1 MTQPQP
7 DMASDRADNS
17 GYAHLNPVL
26 EEFAALP
33 PTSTRRAKLR
43 SELVTAFLPLAQH
56 VARRFANRGEP
67 YDDLLQVAT
76 VGLINAI
83 DRFDP
88 TRGSDFMSFAVPTVM
103 GEVRRHFRD
112 TSWSMRVPRRLKELH
127 LSLAGATAEMS
138 QHLGRAPTPRE
149 LAERL
154 DLPVEDVYAGL
165 QASAV
170 YRSRSLDEIIG
181 VDESTGSVGDRIG
194 VEDRGMADV
203 EYHETLK
210 PLLARLP
217 DRERKILLLR
227 FYGNQTQTQIADQV
241 GLSQMHVSRLLAKTL
256 SALRAAMTEDDD

>member
-1 MTQPQP
+1 MTQPQ
-7 DMASDRADNS
+7 MATSAERAENS
-17 GYAHLNPVL
+17 GYAHLAPL
-26 EEFAALP
+26 LAEFAELP
-33 PTSTRRAKLR
+33 AGSPRRERLR
-43 SELVTAFLPLAQH
+43 SSLVTEFLPLAQH

-88 TRGSDFMSFAVPTVM
+88 SRGSDFLSFAVPTVM

-112 TSWSMRVPRRLKELH
+112 ASWSMRVPRRLKELH
-127 LSLAGATAEMS
+127 LAIAGATSEMS
-138 QHLGRAPTPRE
+138 QRLGRAPTPRE

-154 DLPVEDVYAGL
+154 DMPVEDIYAGL
-165 QASAV
+165 QAGAV
-170 YRSRSLDEIIG
+170 YRSRSLDEILG
-181 VDESTGSVGDRIG
+181 PQDETGSVGDRIG
-194 VEDRGMADV
+194 VEDTGMADV

-217 DRERKILLLR
+217 ERERQILILR
-227 FYGNQTQTQIADQV
+227 FYGNLTQTQIADKV

-256 SALRAAMTEDDD
+256 AGLREMMTEDL